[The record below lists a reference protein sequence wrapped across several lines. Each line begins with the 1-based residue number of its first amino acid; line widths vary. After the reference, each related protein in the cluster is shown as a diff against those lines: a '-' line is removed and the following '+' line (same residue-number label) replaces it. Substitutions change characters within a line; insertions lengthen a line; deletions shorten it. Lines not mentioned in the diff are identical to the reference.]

1 MSRTKG
7 TAKQSQPF
15 AGTVIV
21 STVGTSLLGNK
32 AGQHVKEV
40 LQRTANLRD
49 SELSDADR
57 QQIAQQVEYVKQLLQ
72 ASAEDGARELSAEL
86 NGIVGGGY
94 LGKDTKHYLLHTDTY
109 QGKICAKLVA
119 RWLTPRVGQP
129 KIVPLHGLSTISRD
143 AFALGID
150 ALLEW
155 CDGELRRL
163 REKHYR
169 VVFNLTGGFKS
180 FQAYAHT
187 IGMLYA
193 DEICYIFEGPGS
205 PLLRIPRLPI
215 RVLTESVEEH
225 AALFVRMEKGNE
237 NPPAE
242 RVEGIPEAFFSYRE
256 GKIVLSSWGKL
267 ILDQCLDDILARD
280 LLEHPELEYAQSF
293 RKDYER
299 AIPQERVS
307 LQETLAEVAVLYA
320 RNGLQALRAHR
331 SLQYEDLEN
340 TAGNVG
346 HFRVTGK
353 LRVTCRPAQRR
364 LEMLHFGGH
373 EILSAH

>member
-1 MSRTKG
+1 MNERWC
-7 TAKQSQPF
+7 
-15 AGTVIV
+15 VV
-21 STVGTSLLGNK
+21 STLGTSLLTNGADN
-32 AGQHVKEV
+32 ELRRV
-40 LQRTANLRD
+40 LQATANLGRKGY
-49 SELSDADR
+49 DADALAKVEGR
-57 QQIAQQVEYVKQLLQ
+57 VQQVKQDLLQ
-72 ASAEDGARELSAEL
+72 AAPEIARRMSAEL
-86 NGIVGGGY
+86 NGILALPNGGRGAR
-94 LGKDTKHYLLHTDTY
+94 HYLLHSDTY
-109 QGKICAKLVA
+109 QGEACAELVKT
-119 RWLTPRVGQP
+119 WLEANGYRDIRLQR
-129 KIVPLHGLSTISRD
+129 IDCLSTASQEE
-143 AFALGID
+143 FALGID
-150 ALLEW
+150 ALLKW
-155 CDGELRRL
+155 CDTELRPL
-163 REKHYR
+163 REAR
-169 VVFNLTGGFKS
+169 FRIVFNLTGGFKS

-215 RVLTESVEEH
+215 QVLTESVEEH

-242 RVEGIPEAFFSYRE
+242 RVEGIPEAFFSYQE
-256 GKIVLSSWGKL
+256 GKIALSNWGKL
-267 ILDQCLDDILARD
+267 ILNQCLGDILARD